1 MTPTAEKVQMQE
13 HHGLDR
19 RMITFYGVMA
29 AIFLSALDQT
39 IVGTALPHIVGDLH
53 GFDRYTWVT
62 TIYLLTSTAVVPIVG
77 KISEQLGRKRVFM
90 FGIMFFLVGS
100 AICGAAQTM
109 TQLIAFRG
117 LQGIGGGI
125 LTGMAFA
132 IIADLFS
139 PIERGKYTG
148 MVTAVFGLASVIG
161 PLVGGFLTD
170 NVTWRWIFY
179 VNLPIGLVVLVV
191 LFLTFP
197 SMHFEGEKSRIDYLG
212 ALGLSAGAAMLTLG
226 FSLVAIHD
234 WSYAPVYYLL
244 AAGAVVL
251 VATVFHEGRTPQAV
265 LPPQLFKSSIFS
277 LAVLV
282 TFIVGVGMFGTIIY
296 VPLFLQGVV
305 GVKATNSGL
314 LLLPMMAGLMAG
326 SIGGGQLMSRT
337 GRYKIQGTVGFVL
350 MAAGLYLLTLL
361 DASSTQ
367 LQVSV
372 DVVVFGLGL
381 GISMSVFN
389 VVSQNAVEARYMSSS
404 VSAIQFIRQMGGTIG
419 LAVIGSLVNQELI
432 RQIPKHIPGQVLARV
447 PAGLRGTLLNPE
459 ALFGGQL
466 SQVLASAPPQARAQL
481 AQILPIVKEGVRVS
495 LADSVHVAFV
505 IGMVLA
511 LLAAAASLFIKE
523 IPLKRI
529 TAAQERAL
537 QRAQSEGGAYASLD
551 VGTLEPHA

>member
-1 MTPTAEKVQMQE
+1 MAPTAEQIQSQD

-29 AIFLSALDQT
+29 AIFMSALDQT

-62 TIYLLTSTAVVPIVG
+62 TVYLLTSTAVVPVVG

-90 FGIMFFLVGS
+90 FGISFFLVGS

-109 TQLIAFRG
+109 DQLILFRG

-139 PIERGKYTG
+139 PIERAKYTG

-161 PLVGGFLTD
+161 PLVGGYLTD
-170 NVTWRWIFY
+170 NLTWRWIFY
-179 VNLPIGLVVLVV
+179 VNLPIGVIVLIV

-212 ALGLSAGAAMLTLG
+212 ALGLSAGAALLTLG
-226 FSLVAIHD
+226 FSLVSIHD
-234 WSYAPVYYLL
+234 WSYAPVYYCI
-244 AAGAVVL
+244 AAGAVIL
-251 VATVFHEGRTPQAV
+251 VATVFHETRTPQAV

-277 LAVLV
+277 LAVMV

-296 VPLFLQGVV
+296 IPLFLQGVV

-326 SIGGGQLMSRT
+326 SIGGGQVMSRT
-337 GRYKIQGTVGFVL
+337 GRYKVQGTVGFVL
-350 MAAGLYLLTLL
+350 MAAGMFLLTFLN
-361 DASSTQ
+361 ASSTQ
-367 LQVSV
+367 LQVSL
-372 DVVVFGLGL
+372 DIIVFGLGL

-404 VSAIQFIRQMGGTIG
+404 ISAIQFVRQMGGTIG
-419 LAVIGSLVNQELI
+419 LAVIGSLVNQELV
-432 RQIPKHIPGQVLARV
+432 RRIPTHVPNAVLAGI
-447 PAGLRGTLLNPE
+447 PPQLRSQLLNPE
-459 ALFGGQL
+459 ALFGGGVKQI
-466 SQVLASAPPQARAQL
+466 LAQAPGPVRAQL
-481 AQILPIVKEGVRVS
+481 LHVLPAVVEGVRVS
-495 LADSVHVAFV
+495 LAESVHIAFV
-505 IGMVLA
+505 IGLA
-511 LLAAAASLFIKE
+511 LSIFAALVSLFIKE
-523 IPLKRI
+523 IPLKRT
-529 TAAQERAL
+529 TAAQERA
-537 QRAQSEGGAYASLD
+537 AQARGETPAATAA
-551 VGTLEPHA
+551 V

>member
-1 MTPTAEKVQMQE
+1 MPPTAAEVQQAP
-13 HHGLDR
+13 HSGLDR

-62 TIYLLTSTAVVPIVG
+62 TVYLLTSTAVVPVVG

-90 FGIMFFLVGS
+90 FGITFFLVGS
-100 AICGAAQTM
+100 AICGTAQTM

-139 PIERGKYTG
+139 PIERAKYTG
-148 MVTAVFGLASVIG
+148 MVTAVFGFASVIG
-161 PLVGGFLTD
+161 PLVGGYLTD
-170 NVTWRWIFY
+170 NVSWRWIFY
-179 VNLPIGLVVLVV
+179 VNLPIGIVILVV
-191 LFLTFP
+191 LFMTFP

-212 ALGLSAGAAMLTLG
+212 ALGLSSGAALLTLG
-226 FSLVAIHD
+226 FSLVALHD
-234 WSYAPVYYLL
+234 WSYAPVYYCV
-244 AAGAVVL
+244 AAGAGIL
-251 VATVFHEGRTPQAV
+251 VATVFHEARTPAAV

-277 LAVLV
+277 LAVIV

-314 LLLPMMAGLMAG
+314 LLLPLMAGLMAG
-326 SIGGGQLMSRT
+326 SIGGGQIMSRT
-337 GRYKIQGTVGFVL
+337 GRYKVQGTIGFVF
-350 MAAGLYLLTLL
+350 MAAGMFLLTFL

-367 LQVSV
+367 LQVSL

-389 VVSQNAVEARYMSSS
+389 VVSQNAVAAKYMSSS
-404 VSAIQFIRQMGGTIG
+404 ISAIQFIRQMGGTIG
-419 LAVIGSLVNQELI
+419 LAVIGSLVNQELV
-432 RQIPKHIPGQVLARV
+432 RQIPKHISGQVLARIPGPV
-447 PAGLRGTLLNPE
+447 RGQLLNPE
-459 ALFGGQL
+459 ALFGGGVAKL
-466 SQVLASAPPQARAQL
+466 LADAPPQLR
-481 AQILPIVKEGVRVS
+481 AQILQVLPVVKEGVRVS
-495 LADSVHVAFV
+495 LADSVHIAFV
-505 IGMVLA
+505 IGLVLA
-511 LLAAAASLFIKE
+511 LIATGVSLFIKE
-523 IPLKRI
+523 IPLKRT
-529 TAAQERAL
+529 TAAQDRAVAA
-537 QRAQSEGGAYASLD
+537 RSESPAATA
-551 VGTLEPHA
+551 V

>member
-1 MTPTAEKVQMQE
+1 MPPTALEIQSEE

-62 TIYLLTSTAVVPIVG
+62 TVYLLTSTAVVPVVG

-90 FGIMFFLVGS
+90 FGITFFLVGS

-139 PIERGKYTG
+139 PIERAKYTG
-148 MVTAVFGLASVIG
+148 MVTAVFGFASVIG
-161 PLVGGFLTD
+161 PLVGGYLTD
-170 NVTWRWIFY
+170 NVSWRWIFY
-179 VNLPIGLVVLVV
+179 VNLPIGAVVLVV
-191 LFLTFP
+191 LFVTFP

-212 ALGLSAGAAMLTLG
+212 ALGLSSGAALLTLG
-226 FSLVAIHD
+226 FSLVALHD
-234 WSYAPVYYLL
+234 WSYAPVYYCV
-244 AAGAVVL
+244 AAGAAIL
-251 VATVFHEGRTPQAV
+251 VATVFHEARTPAAV

-277 LAVLV
+277 LAVIV

-314 LLLPMMAGLMAG
+314 LLLPLMAGLMAG
-326 SIGGGQLMSRT
+326 SIGGGQIMSRT
-337 GRYKIQGTVGFVL
+337 GRYKVQGTIGFL
-350 MAAGLYLLTLL
+350 FMSAGMFLLTFL

-367 LQVSV
+367 LQVSL

-389 VVSQNAVEARYMSSS
+389 VVSQNAVSARYMSSS
-404 VSAIQFIRQMGGTIG
+404 ISAIQFIRQMGGTIG
-419 LAVIGSLVNQELI
+419 LAVIGSLVNQRLTE
-432 RQIPKHIPGQVLARV
+432 QIPKHISGQVLARI
-447 PAGLRGTLLNPE
+447 PAQVRGQLLNPE
-459 ALFGGQL
+459 ALFGGGVARL
-466 SQVLASAPPQARAQL
+466 VAGAPPQVRSQL
-481 AQILPIVKEGVRVS
+481 LQVLPIVKEGVRVS
-495 LADSVHVAFV
+495 LAESVHIAFV
-505 IGMVLA
+505 IGLVLA
-511 LLAAAASLFIKE
+511 LVAAGISLFIKE
-523 IPLKRI
+523 IPLKRM
-529 TAAQERAL
+529 TAAQERAMAA
-537 QRAQSEGGAYASLD
+537 RSESPTAAA
-551 VGTLEPHA
+551 V

>member
-1 MTPTAEKVQMQE
+1 MTPTADEIQNQE

-39 IVGTALPHIVGDLH
+39 IVGTALPHIVGDLN

-62 TIYLLTSTAVVPIVG
+62 TVYLLSSTAVVPIVG

-90 FGIMFFLVGS
+90 FGISFFLVGS

-139 PIERGKYTG
+139 PIERAKYTG
-148 MVTAVFGLASVIG
+148 MVTAVFGIASVIG
-161 PLVGGFLTD
+161 PLVGGYLTD
-170 NVTWRWIFY
+170 NLTWRWIFY
-179 VNLPIGLVVLVV
+179 VNLPIGIIVLVV
-191 LFLTFP
+191 LFMTFP

-212 ALGLSAGAAMLTLG
+212 ALGLSSGAALLTLG

-234 WSYAPVYYLL
+234 WSYAPVYFLL
-244 AAGAVVL
+244 AAGVVVL
-251 VATVFHEGRTPQAV
+251 VGTVFHEGRTPSAV
-265 LPPQLFKSSIFS
+265 LPPQLFNSSIFS

-314 LLLPMMAGLMAG
+314 LLLPLMAGLMVG
-326 SIGGGQLMSRT
+326 SIGGGQIMSRT

-350 MAAGLYLLTLL
+350 MAAGMFLLTLL
-361 DASSTQ
+361 DASSSQ
-367 LQVSV
+367 LQVSL

-419 LAVIGSLVNQELI
+419 LAVIGSLVNQRLTA
-432 RQIPKHIPGQVLARV
+432 QIPKHISPALLARI
-447 PAGLRGTLLNPE
+447 PAAARDKLLNPE

-466 SQVLASAPPQARAQL
+466 NDFLSKAPAPLRAQL
-481 AQILPIVKEGVRVS
+481 LQVLPTIKEGVRLS
-495 LADSVHVAFV
+495 LADSVHIAFV
-505 IGMVLA
+505 IGLVLA
-511 LLAAAASLFIKE
+511 VVAAFASLFIRE
-523 IPLKRI
+523 IPLRRM
-529 TAAQERAL
+529 TAAQERAMAA
-537 QRAQSEGGAYASLD
+537 RAETVSATAG
-551 VGTLEPHA
+551 

>member
-1 MTPTAEKVQMQE
+1 MTPTAEQVQSQE

-62 TIYLLTSTAVVPIVG
+62 TVYLLSSTAVVPVVG

-90 FGIMFFLVGS
+90 FGITFFLVGS

-139 PIERGKYTG
+139 PIERAKYTG
-148 MVTAVFGLASVIG
+148 MVTAVFGFASVIG
-161 PLVGGFLTD
+161 PLVGGYLTD

-179 VNLPIGLVVLVV
+179 VNLPIGMVVLVV

-212 ALGLSAGAAMLTLG
+212 ALGLSAGAALLTLG
-226 FSLVAIHD
+226 FSLVALHD
-234 WSYAPVYYLL
+234 WSYAPVYYCI
-244 AAGAVVL
+244 AAGAVIL
-251 VATVFHEGRTPQAV
+251 VATIFHEVRTPQAV

-277 LAVLV
+277 LAVIV

-314 LLLPMMAGLMAG
+314 LLLPLMAGLMVG
-326 SIGGGQLMSRT
+326 SIGGGQVMSRT
-337 GRYKIQGTVGFVL
+337 GRYKVQGTVGFVL
-350 MAAGLYLLTLL
+350 MAAGMFLLTFL

-367 LQVSV
+367 LQVSL

-389 VVSQNAVEARYMSSS
+389 VVSQNAVEHRYMSSS
-404 VSAIQFIRQMGGTIG
+404 ISAIQFIRQMGGTIG
-419 LAVIGSLVNQELI
+419 LAVIGSLVNQQLV
-432 RQIPKHIPGQVLARV
+432 RQIPRHIPTSVLARI
-447 PAGLRGTLLNPE
+447 PPQLRSQLLNPE
-459 ALFGGQL
+459 ALFGGGVNQIL
-466 SQVLASAPPQARAQL
+466 SQAPPQARAQL
-481 AQILPIVKEGVRVS
+481 LQVLPVIREGVRVS
-495 LADSVHVAFV
+495 LAESVHIAFLIGLSLAIVAAV
-505 IGMVLA
+505 I
-511 LLAAAASLFIKE
+511 SLFIRE
-523 IPLKRI
+523 IPLKRM
-529 TAAQERAL
+529 TAAQERAMEA
-537 QRAQSEGGAYASLD
+537 RGETPAATAA
-551 VGTLEPHA
+551 V

>member
-1 MTPTAEKVQMQE
+1 VTPTAEQVQSAP
-13 HHGLDR
+13 HSWLDR

-62 TIYLLTSTAVVPIVG
+62 TIYLLTSTAVVPVVG

-90 FGIMFFLVGS
+90 FGISFFLVGS

-139 PIERGKYTG
+139 PIERAKFTG

-179 VNLPIGLVVLVV
+179 VNLPIGVAVLAV
-191 LFLTFP
+191 LFFTFP

-212 ALGLSAGAAMLTLG
+212 ALGLSSGAALLTLG
-226 FSLVAIHD
+226 FSLVALHD
-234 WSYAPVYYLL
+234 WSYAPVYILL
-244 AAGAVVL
+244 AVGAVVL
-251 VATVFHEGRTPQAV
+251 VVTVFHEARTPAAV

-314 LLLPMMAGLMAG
+314 LLLPLMAGLMTG
-326 SIGGGQLMSRT
+326 SIGGGQVMSRT
-337 GRYKIQGTVGFVL
+337 GRYKVQGTVGFVL
-350 MAAGLYLLTLL
+350 MAAGMFLLTFLN
-361 DASSTQ
+361 AGSTQ
-367 LQVSV
+367 LQVSL

-389 VVSQNAVEARYMSSS
+389 VVSQNAVAARYMSSS

-419 LAVIGSLVNQELI
+419 LAVIGSLVNQELN
-432 RQIPKHIPGQVLARV
+432 RQIPRHIPERVLAGV
-447 PAGLRGTLLNPE
+447 PAGLRSTLLNPE
-459 ALFGGQL
+459 ALFGSQL
-466 SQVLASAPPQARAQL
+466 TQVLASVPPQARGQL
-481 AQILPIVKEGVRVS
+481 ALILPVIKEGVRVS
-495 LADSVHVAFV
+495 LAESVHVAFV
-505 IGMVLA
+505 IGLALA
-511 LLAAAASLFIKE
+511 LLAAFASLFIKE
-523 IPLKRI
+523 IPLKRM
-529 TAAQERAL
+529 TAAQERAMAA
-537 QRAQSEGGAYASLD
+537 RG
-551 VGTLEPHA
+551 EPTSAAAV